1 MRGQFSDDVD
11 SRMGKMVRQHRN
23 GRSRVAPLA
32 GLVDFLVFLGR
43 SLEYIRQARLH
54 GVVDAPFATLAIGMH
69 ALLQQRIRP
78 TEQHLMK
85 CSMVL
90 DPAAKITLL
99 FILAYFVQELRKS
112 FDVLVSHALYGDCR

>member
-23 GRSRVAPLA
+23 DRSRVAPLA
-32 GLVDFLVFLGR
+32 SLVDFLVFLGR
-43 SLEYIRQARLH
+43 SKEYIRQTRLH
-54 GVVDAPFATLAIGMH
+54 GVVDVPFATLAIGMH

-85 CSMVL
+85 CPMVFY
-90 DPAAKITLL
+90 PADEILL
-99 FILAYFVQELRKS
+99 FFTHTE
-112 FDVLVSHALYGDCR
+112 F